1 MKAFEIFARYSLTY
15 RPVAVFILIRSDHS
29 PGQLTAFC
37 PSGNQY
43 QDEPV
48 SEQDW
53 CLMSVMISRQ
63 SQTSAVQTS
72 LCNQGLKTGYWEI
85 STAKSTSWCLICDM
99 IVPDCGVVEIVK
111 TTPTIALRGVTESHP
126 GMGTFPS
133 SLQSFPSRGFRGNLG
148 GEISKLIST
157 VPELQQLCPG
167 ERSEGPSPGTE
178 CHPESF

>member
-37 PSGNQY
+37 PAGNQY
-43 QDEPV
+43 QDESV

-85 STAKSTSWCLICDM
+85 STAKLLLACISMGSVRCCLNCLRM
-99 IVPDCGVVEIVK
+99 IFNVWGVMEIVK
-111 TTPTIALRGVTESHP
+111 TRPTIAVRGVTPCH
-126 GMGTFPS
+126 GNI
-133 SLQSFPSRGFRGNLG
+133 SLQFPVFPLPR
-148 GEISKLIST
+148 
-157 VPELQQLCPG
+157 VPRKPG
-167 ERSEGPSPGTE
+167 E
-178 CHPESF
+178 